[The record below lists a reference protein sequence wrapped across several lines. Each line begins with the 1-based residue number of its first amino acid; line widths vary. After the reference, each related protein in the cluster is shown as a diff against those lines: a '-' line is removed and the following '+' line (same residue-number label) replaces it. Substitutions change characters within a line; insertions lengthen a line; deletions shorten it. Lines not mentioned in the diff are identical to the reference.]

1 MPNYALIENNK
12 VREIIKD
19 EGIFKGIPLS
29 QRYTKEIVDAC
40 VKIPEDVIVKEGMLY
55 KADTKEFLE
64 NVEEVVDNE
73 GNNGEQITK

>member
-1 MPNYALIENNK
+1 MPNYALIENNT

-19 EGIFKGIPLS
+19 GGIFKGIPLS

-40 VKIPEDVIVKEGMLY
+40 VEIPEGTTVKEGMFY

-64 NVEEVVDNE
+64 NVEEVVENE
-73 GNNGEQITK
+73 ENNGEQITE